1 MRSDLCGLKFHMH
14 SNFLSGYENENIITR
29 WDSDRYLRSTFQVAS
44 NFFKPDIVVFLGDL
58 TDEGSLSNDQ
68 LFSEYASRFM
78 TLFHVD
84 SSVKTIYLPGDND
97 IGGEG
102 NDPFLPSKLERFTEE
117 FGKIK
122 SHILRTVEFIPVNRI
137 ASESS
142 LPEKCKNDSLISCVV
157 LSHIPV
163 NVYGKEYAS
172 HIMIKINPLLTI
184 SAHEHS
190 SFVIYPKM
198 DPLHIEDINDFSVH
212 NFKSDES
219 VEIVAP
225 TCSYRMGK
233 QIYGFGALV
242 IGDNKIISYNVL
254 WSPSRF
260 VALIVYGFFVLI
272 VCFVVCLRISSWFI
286 LRTMGLY

>member
-58 TDEGSLSNDQ
+58 TDE
-68 LFSEYASRFM
+68 
-78 TLFHVD
+78 
-84 SSVKTIYLPGDND
+84 GDND